1 METRSEGE
9 DDSQQQESELQKFM
23 RVFDSE
29 ISKLE
34 EDENLIRNL
43 VNFRMLK

>member
-9 DDSQQQESELQKFM
+9 EDNQQQESELQKFM